1 MPISN
6 LKVKPIQT
14 FLRGKSIT
22 QRCMAIHSSL
32 HGQLIAHYPL
42 ISKPFLLT
50 FTRKGYI
57 LVKFFEDFQNPLST
71 VFIVV
76 KNTKESLQKIY
87 QRTET
92 LNKQLASCSSESSFN
107 MAKGGGGGGGEDEEI
122 DGGLQKFLDTQKGGS
137 EKIGGGGK
145 LQKFVYF

>member
-1 MPISN
+1 M
-6 LKVKPIQT
+6 
-14 FLRGKSIT
+14 
-22 QRCMAIHSSL
+22 
-32 HGQLIAHYPL
+32 
-42 ISKPFLLT
+42 
-50 FTRKGYI
+50 
-57 LVKFFEDFQNPLST
+57 KFFEDFQNPLST

-107 MAKGGGGGGGEDEEI
+107 MAKGGGGGEDEEI

-137 EKIGGGGK
+137 EKIGGGGEAPK
-145 LQKFVYF
+145 ICILLTQKEGGGLLKS